1 MTKQK
6 SSVYLTSPVFR
17 KMADNEKVSIG
28 LRDQIR
34 QNYQKLAE
42 ISDVTESTERFPD
55 AETIRS
61 GVETCR
67 ADFIG
72 CHLSHEIN
80 KETLLQTCVKGV
92 ATSTA
97 GYNHIADTDGVL
109 ITNTPSVLDK
119 ATADYTIAAILSNLR
134 SITELHNYVCD
145 GKWEK
150 GQKWDLDNNLG
161 NSIDNLTLG
170 IVGMGGIGRE
180 VVRRLA
186 PWGVNIIYHSRTR
199 KHEFE
204 KEYPGLQ
211 YVESIE
217 VLFESSDIVSL
228 HVLLNE
234 STRHLVNEDMLRK
247 MKAGSL
253 LVNTAR
259 GEVIDFEA
267 LIRLLKAGEIHINL
281 ALDVYDPEPLS
292 PDSLNDLKDIMAD
305 GRGLKFT
312 LLPHNA
318 SADADTRAMM
328 TIMMLKDLLQ
338 MVQSV
343 SFEDISALNLIPS
356 LKNISVS
363 QICDYR
369 IHKWWKGM

>member
-6 SSVYLTSPVFR
+6 AHVYLTSPVFR
-17 KMADNEKVSIG
+17 EMADNQKVSES
-28 LRDQIR
+28 LRHEITR
-34 QNYQKLAE
+34 YFNLLAE
-42 ISDVTESTERFPD
+42 SADITESETRFPD
-55 AETIRS
+55 AETIKS
-61 GVETCR
+61 SVERTK

-72 CHLSHEIN
+72 CHLSHDLS
-80 KETLLQTCVKGV
+80 KATLDLPSLKGV

-119 ATADYTIAAILSNLR
+119 ATADYTIAAILNNLR
-134 SITELHNYVCD
+134 SITDLHNYVCN
-145 GKWEK
+145 GNWEK

-170 IVGMGGIGRE
+170 IVGMGEIGRE

-199 KHEFE
+199 KSEFE
-204 KEYPGLQ
+204 EEYPDLQ
-211 YVESIE
+211 YIESAE
-217 VLFESSDIVSL
+217 RLFEAADIISL

-234 STRHLVNEDMLRK
+234 DTHHLVNENLLKK
-247 MKAGSL
+247 MKPGSL

-267 LIRLLKAGEIHINL
+267 LLRLLKTGEIHINL
-281 ALDVYDPEPLS
+281 ALDVFDPEPLS
-292 PDSLNDLKDIMAD
+292 PNSLDDLKDIMAD
-305 GRGLKFT
+305 DRGLKFT

-318 SADADTRAMM
+318 SADADTRAKMA
-328 TIMMLKDLLQ
+328 IMMLKDLLQ
-338 MVQSV
+338 MVQS
-343 SFEDISALNLIPS
+343 ECLKDIKPLNLIPP
-356 LKNISVS
+356 LKNISS
-363 QICDYR
+363 TQISDYR
-369 IHKWWKGM
+369 IHAWWKGM